1 LIIVFLLISSESSE
15 DENDPEE
22 IRKPPKT
29 VSDVQ
34 ILDPQEVLRRT
45 DPAILLKKRKRGR
58 PSEFEK
64 LFMPS
69 PKNKHAKLLK
79 SQFGLTEA
87 QAQAVETDIVDDKT
101 IVKVE
106 VKDEDPEIGIIGED
120 IDEEGKILS
129 TSYTRSGRLSK

>member
-1 LIIVFLLISSESSE
+1 MIIVFLLISSESSE

-64 LFMPS
+64 FFMPS

>member
-1 LIIVFLLISSESSE
+1 MLFFKTSSESSE

-22 IRKPPKT
+22 IRKPSKT
-29 VSDVQ
+29 ISDIQ

-64 LFMPS
+64 FFMPT

-106 VKDEDPEIGIIGED
+106 VKGEDPEIGIIGED

>member
-1 LIIVFLLISSESSE
+1 MLFKKTSSESSE

-22 IRKPPKT
+22 IRKPSKT
-29 VSDVQ
+29 VSDIQ

-64 LFMPS
+64 FFMPT

-106 VKDEDPEIGIIGED
+106 VKGEDPEIGIIGED

>member
-64 LFMPS
+64 FFMPS